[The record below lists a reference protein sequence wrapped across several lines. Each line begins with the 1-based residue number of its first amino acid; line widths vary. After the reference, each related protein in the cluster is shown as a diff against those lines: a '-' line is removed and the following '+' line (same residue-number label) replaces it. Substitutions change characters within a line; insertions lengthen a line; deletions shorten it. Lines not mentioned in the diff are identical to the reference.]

1 MKKMI
6 PIILIALIFIVG
18 LGVLSYP
25 LVSSVVNNLNDR
37 SKAYQTQAEVE
48 TMPQKEI
55 DSYIDGAEKYN
66 ASLTGT
72 IVLTDPFDKA
82 AYEQIGAHYEET
94 LDLGGGLMGY
104 VDIPKIN
111 VYLPIYHG
119 TSEEILSIGAGHLNN
134 TSMPIGGIGSH
145 CVITAHSAYP
155 SRTFFDYLTDLEDGD
170 AFYLHVL
177 NMTLKY
183 RVNQIKVV
191 LPSDVSDLYINEN
204 KDYCTLV
211 TCTPYSVNTH
221 RLLVRGERVENDLVE
236 EEDAFDT
243 TIQSVK
249 ADDGAI
255 FFLGYKLSYLTTA
268 LIIGGFLLVVTIIV
282 VVVIRRLRKTKKAH
296 KGEDS

>member
-1 MKKMI
+1 MKKAI
-6 PIILIALIFIVG
+6 PIIIIALIFIVG

-25 LVSSVVNNLNDR
+25 LLSSVVNNLNDR
-37 SKAYQTQAEVE
+37 SKAYQTQSELE

-55 DSYIDGAEKYN
+55 DAYIAGAEKYN

-94 LDLGGGLMGY
+94 LDIGGGLMGY

-119 TSEEILSIGAGHLNN
+119 TSEEILSIGAGHLAN
-134 TSMPIGGIGSH
+134 TSMPIGGIGTH
-145 CVITAHSAYP
+145 CVITGHSAYP
-155 SRTFFDYLTDLEDGD
+155 SKTFFDYLTDLEEGD

-177 NMTLKY
+177 DKTLKY

-191 LPSDVSDLYINEN
+191 LPDQVSDLFITED

-221 RLLVRGERVENDLVE
+221 RLLVRGERVENDMVE
-236 EEDAFDT
+236 KEKEFDG
-243 TIQSVK
+243 TIESVK

-255 FFLGYKLSYLTTA
+255 FFLGYKLSYLTAA
-268 LIIGGFLLVVTIIV
+268 LIIGGFVLTVVLVVVLIV
-282 VVVIRRLRKTKKAH
+282 WLTRKKK
-296 KGEDS
+296 EP

>member
-1 MKKMI
+1 MKKAI
-6 PIILIALIFIVG
+6 PIIIIALIFIVG

-25 LVSSVVNNLNDR
+25 LLSSVVNNLNDR
-37 SKAYQTQAEVE
+37 SKAYQTQSELE

-55 DSYIDGAEKYN
+55 DAYIAGAEKYN

-94 LDLGGGLMGY
+94 LDIGGGLMGY

-119 TSEEILSIGAGHLNN
+119 TSEEILSIGAGHLAN
-134 TSMPIGGIGSH
+134 TSMPIGGIGTH
-145 CVITAHSAYP
+145 CVITGHSAYP
-155 SRTFFDYLTDLEDGD
+155 SKTFFDYLTDLEEGD

-177 NMTLKY
+177 DKTLKY

-191 LPSDVSDLYINEN
+191 LPDQVSDLFITED

-221 RLLVRGERVENDLVE
+221 RLLVRGERVENDMVE
-236 EEDAFDT
+236 KEKEFDG

-255 FFLGYKLSYLTTA
+255 FFLGYKLSYLTAA
-268 LIIGGFLLVVTIIV
+268 LIIGGFVLTVVIV
-282 VVVIRRLRKTKKAH
+282 VVLIVWLTRKKK
-296 KGEDS
+296 EP

>member
-1 MKKMI
+1 MKKAI
-6 PIILIALIFIVG
+6 PIIIIALIFIVG

-25 LVSSVVNNLNDR
+25 LLSSVVNNLNDR
-37 SKAYQTQAEVE
+37 SKAYQTQSELE

-55 DSYIDGAEKYN
+55 DAYIAGAEKYN

-94 LDLGGGLMGY
+94 LDIGGGLMGY

-119 TSEEILSIGAGHLNN
+119 TSEEILSIGAGHLAN
-134 TSMPIGGIGSH
+134 TSMPIGGIGTH
-145 CVITAHSAYP
+145 CVITGHSAYP
-155 SRTFFDYLTDLEDGD
+155 SKTFFDYLTDLEEGD

-177 NMTLKY
+177 DKTLKY

-191 LPSDVSDLYINEN
+191 LPDQVSDLFITED

-221 RLLVRGERVENDLVE
+221 RLLVRGERVENDRVE
-236 EEDAFDT
+236 KEKEFDG

-255 FFLGYKLSYLTTA
+255 FFLGYKLSYLTAA
-268 LIIGGFLLVVTIIV
+268 LIIGGFVLTVVIV
-282 VVVIRRLRKTKKAH
+282 VVLIVWLTRKKK
-296 KGEDS
+296 EP

>member
-1 MKKMI
+1 MKKVI
-6 PIILIALIFIVG
+6 PITLIALIFLVG

-37 SKAYQTQAEVE
+37 SQAYQTQAEIE

-55 DSYIDGAEKYN
+55 DAYIAGAEKYN

-134 TSMPIGGIGSH
+134 TSMPIGGIGTH
-145 CVITAHSAYP
+145 CVITGHSAYP
-155 SRTFFDYLTDLEDGD
+155 SKTFFDYLTDMKEGD

-177 NMTLKY
+177 DKTLKY

-191 LPSDVSDLYINEN
+191 LPDQVSDLFISED

-221 RLLVRGERVENDLVE
+221 RLLVRGERVENDKFDE
-236 EEDAFDT
+236 EEAFDG
-243 TIQSVK
+243 TIKSIK

-255 FFLGYKLSYLTTA
+255 FFLGYKLSYLETA
-268 LIIGGFLLVVTIIV
+268 LIIGSFVLVVTIIV
-282 VVVIRRLRKTKKAH
+282 IMAIRHSRKKKKTH

>member
-1 MKKMI
+1 MKKAI
-6 PIILIALIFIVG
+6 PIIIIALIFIVG

-25 LVSSVVNNLNDR
+25 LLSSVVNNLNDR
-37 SKAYQTQAEVE
+37 SKAYQTQSELE

-55 DSYIDGAEKYN
+55 DAYIAGAEKYN

-94 LDLGGGLMGY
+94 LDIGGGLMGY

-119 TSEEILSIGAGHLNN
+119 TSEEILSIGAGHLAN
-134 TSMPIGGIGSH
+134 TSMPIGGIGTH
-145 CVITAHSAYP
+145 CVITGHSAYP
-155 SRTFFDYLTDLEDGD
+155 SKTFFDYLTDLEEGD

-177 NMTLKY
+177 DKTLKY

-191 LPSDVSDLYINEN
+191 LPDQVSDLFITED

-221 RLLVRGERVENDLVE
+221 RLLVRGERVENDMVE
-236 EEDAFDT
+236 KEKEFDG
-243 TIQSVK
+243 TIESVK

-255 FFLGYKLSYLTTA
+255 FFLGYKLSYLTAA
-268 LIIGGFLLVVTIIV
+268 LIIGGFVLTVVIV
-282 VVVIRRLRKTKKAH
+282 VVLIVWLTRKKK
-296 KGEDS
+296 EP

>member
-1 MKKMI
+1 MKKAI
-6 PIILIALIFIVG
+6 PIIIIALIFIVG

-25 LVSSVVNNLNDR
+25 LLSSVVNNLNDR
-37 SKAYQTQAEVE
+37 SKAYQTQSELE

-55 DSYIDGAEKYN
+55 DAYIAGAEKYN

-94 LDLGGGLMGY
+94 LDIGGGLMGY

-119 TSEEILSIGAGHLNN
+119 TSEEILSIGAGHLAN
-134 TSMPIGGIGSH
+134 TSMPIGGIGTH
-145 CVITAHSAYP
+145 CVITGHSAYP
-155 SRTFFDYLTDLEDGD
+155 SKTFFDYLTDLEEGD

-177 NMTLKY
+177 DKTLKY

-191 LPSDVSDLYINEN
+191 LPDQVSDLFITED

-221 RLLVRGERVENDLVE
+221 RLLVRGERVENDMVEKE
-236 EEDAFDT
+236 EEFDG
-243 TIQSVK
+243 TIESVK

-255 FFLGYKLSYLTTA
+255 FFLGYKLSYLTAA
-268 LIIGGFLLVVTIIV
+268 LIIGGFVLTVVIV
-282 VVVIRRLRKTKKAH
+282 VVLIVWLTRKKK
-296 KGEDS
+296 EP

>member
-37 SKAYQTQAEVE
+37 SKAYQTQAEIE

-55 DSYIDGAEKYN
+55 DSYIAGAEKYN

-119 TSEEILSIGAGHLNN
+119 
-134 TSMPIGGIGSH
+134 
-145 CVITAHSAYP
+145 
-155 SRTFFDYLTDLEDGD
+155 RD

>member
-1 MKKMI
+1 MKKAI
-6 PIILIALIFIVG
+6 PIIIIALIFIVG

-25 LVSSVVNNLNDR
+25 LLSSVVNNLNDR
-37 SKAYQTQAEVE
+37 SKAYQTQSELE

-55 DSYIDGAEKYN
+55 DAYIAGAEKYN

-94 LDLGGGLMGY
+94 LDIGGGLMGY

-119 TSEEILSIGAGHLNN
+119 TSEEILSIGAGHLAN
-134 TSMPIGGIGSH
+134 TSMPIGGIGTH
-145 CVITAHSAYP
+145 CVITGHSAYP
-155 SRTFFDYLTDLEDGD
+155 SKTFFDYLTDLEEGD

-177 NMTLKY
+177 DKTLKY

-191 LPSDVSDLYINEN
+191 LPDQVSDLFITED

-221 RLLVRGERVENDLVE
+221 RLLVRGERVENDMVEKE
-236 EEDAFDT
+236 EEFDG
-243 TIQSVK
+243 TIESVK

-255 FFLGYKLSYLTTA
+255 FFLGYKLSYLTAA
-268 LIIGGFLLVVTIIV
+268 LIIGGFVLTVVIV
-282 VVVIRRLRKTKKAH
+282 VVLIVWLTRRKK
-296 KGEDS
+296 EP

>member
-1 MKKMI
+1 MKKAI
-6 PIILIALIFIVG
+6 PIIIIVLIFVVG

-25 LVSSVVNNLNDR
+25 LISSVVNNLNDR
-37 SKAYQTQAEVE
+37 SKAYQTKAEVE

-55 DSYIDGAEKYN
+55 DAYIAGAEKYN

-72 IVLTDPFDKA
+72 IVLTDPFDKE

-134 TSMPIGGIGSH
+134 TSMPIGGVGTH

-155 SRTFFDYLTDLEDGD
+155 SKTFFDYLTDMEEGD

-177 NMTLKY
+177 DRTLKY
-183 RVNQIKVV
+183 QVDQIKVV
-191 LPSDVSDLYINEN
+191 LPNQVSDLYINES
-204 KDYCTLV
+204 KDYCTLL

-236 EEDAFDT
+236 KEEEFDG

-249 ADDGAI
+249 ADDGAV

-268 LIIGGFLLVVTIIV
+268 LIIGGFVLVVALIV
-282 VVVIRRLRKTKKAH
+282 VIAVRLTRKRKEK
-296 KGEDS
+296 

>member
-1 MKKMI
+1 MKKAI
-6 PIILIALIFIVG
+6 PIIIIALIFIVG
-18 LGVLSYP
+18 LGVVSYP
-25 LVSSVVNNLNDR
+25 LISSVVNNLNDR
-37 SKAYQTQAEVE
+37 SKAFQTQAEVE

-55 DSYIDGAEKYN
+55 DAYIAGAEKYN

-72 IVLTDPFDKA
+72 IVLTDPFDKE

-134 TSMPIGGIGSH
+134 TSMPIGGVGTH

-155 SRTFFDYLTDLEDGD
+155 SKTFFDYLTDMEEGD

-177 NMTLKY
+177 DRTLKY
-183 RVNQIKVV
+183 QVDQIKVV
-191 LPSDVSDLYINEN
+191 LPNQVSDLYINES
-204 KDYCTLV
+204 KDYCTLL

-236 EEDAFDT
+236 KEEEFDG

-249 ADDGAI
+249 ADDGAV

-268 LIIGGFLLVVTIIV
+268 LIIGGFVLVVALIV
-282 VVVIRRLRKTKKAH
+282 VIAVRLTRKRKEK
-296 KGEDS
+296 

>member
-1 MKKMI
+1 MKKAI
-6 PIILIALIFIVG
+6 PIIIIALIFIVG

-25 LVSSVVNNLNDR
+25 LLSSVVNNLNDR
-37 SKAYQTQAEVE
+37 SKAYQTQSELE

-55 DSYIDGAEKYN
+55 DAYIAGAEKYN

-94 LDLGGGLMGY
+94 LDIGGGLMGY

-119 TSEEILSIGAGHLNN
+119 TSEEILSIGAGHLAN
-134 TSMPIGGIGSH
+134 TSMPIGGIGTH
-145 CVITAHSAYP
+145 CVITGHSAYP
-155 SRTFFDYLTDLEDGD
+155 SKTFFDYLTDLEEGD

-177 NMTLKY
+177 DKTLKY

-191 LPSDVSDLYINEN
+191 LPDQVSDLFITED

-221 RLLVRGERVENDLVE
+221 RLLVRGERVENDMVEKE
-236 EEDAFDT
+236 EEFDG

-255 FFLGYKLSYLTTA
+255 FFLGYKLSYLTAA
-268 LIIGGFLLVVTIIV
+268 LIIGGFVLTVVIV
-282 VVVIRRLRKTKKAH
+282 VVLIVWLTRKKK
-296 KGEDS
+296 EP